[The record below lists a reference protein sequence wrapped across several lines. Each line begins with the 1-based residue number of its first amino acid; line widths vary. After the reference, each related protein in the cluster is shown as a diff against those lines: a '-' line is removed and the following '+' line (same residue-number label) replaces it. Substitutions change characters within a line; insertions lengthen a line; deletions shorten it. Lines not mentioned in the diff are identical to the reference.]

1 MSLLR
6 GRSANSEPTPETNQF
21 SIPPPLHGGPVF
33 TLFSSLFILQDAIIP
48 PPIVDDKGQI
58 IVPNSEFP
66 PNSPMKITETIK
78 QLAQMLEAL
87 TPTKDSIKV
96 TKNWIMEQPGIYN
109 YYSLFVN

>member
-6 GRSANSEPTPETNQF
+6 GRSTNPEPTPETNQF
-21 SIPPPLHGGPVF
+21 SIPPPLHGGPVCI
-33 TLFSSLFILQDAIIP
+33 LSSIFISQDAIVP

-58 IVPNSEFP
+58 IVPNSEIP

-96 TKNWIMEQPGIYN
+96 TKNWIMEQPGISYIPIC
-109 YYSLFVN
+109 